1 MEESRGAR
9 LQRNLD
15 ALHGD
20 LAFAQANK
28 EQLEGV
34 AKAAEQFIAEQH
46 ARMAQVCAGACIG
59 WLQWGAHV
67 GWRNEE

>member
-1 MEESRGAR
+1 MEESRGGR
-9 LQRNLD
+9 LRRNLA
-15 ALHGD
+15 ALQGD

-46 ARMAQVCAGACIG
+46 SRMAQVGG
-59 WLQWGAHV
+59 
-67 GWRNEE
+67 